1 MRFIDSFEGDISN
14 QIMISSSGVNVYNLG
29 LQEVNYNISNPRGYT
44 FKKNVS
50 IHVVDRIDPMIK
62 SKDKAVITVLKN
74 DNTYDPKDFITLS
87 DNYNSVEYLLSS
99 LEVVYDDLNI
109 NKNGTY
115 KTEFQT
121 TDERGNKSR
130 VFTLYASAVVT
141 AGTENESLKSS
152 ISLYPNP
159 ISITLF
165 VESTIKDNNAEITV
179 NDASG
184 VNLSLETTKTAFGYQ
199 IDVSS
204 LASGLYFIAVY
215 SNGEMQRSSF
225 VVQER

>member
-29 LQEVNYNISNPRGYT
+29 LQEVNYNISSPRGYT

-99 LEVVYDDLNI
+99 LEVV
-109 NKNGTY
+109 
-115 KTEFQT
+115 
-121 TDERGNKSR
+121 
-130 VFTLYASAVVT
+130 
-141 AGTENESLKSS
+141 
-152 ISLYPNP
+152 
-159 ISITLF
+159 
-165 VESTIKDNNAEITV
+165 
-179 NDASG
+179 
-184 VNLSLETTKTAFGYQ
+184 
-199 IDVSS
+199 
-204 LASGLYFIAVY
+204 
-215 SNGEMQRSSF
+215 
-225 VVQER
+225 

>member
-121 TDERGNKSR
+121 TDESGNKSS
-130 VFTLYASAVVT
+130 VFTLYTIVVET
-141 AGTENESLKSS
+141 LGTENESLKSS

-159 ISITLF
+159 VSITLF
-165 VESTIKDNNAEITV
+165 VESTIEDNNAEITV

-184 VNLSLETTKTAFGYQ
+184 VNVSLETTKTAFGYQ